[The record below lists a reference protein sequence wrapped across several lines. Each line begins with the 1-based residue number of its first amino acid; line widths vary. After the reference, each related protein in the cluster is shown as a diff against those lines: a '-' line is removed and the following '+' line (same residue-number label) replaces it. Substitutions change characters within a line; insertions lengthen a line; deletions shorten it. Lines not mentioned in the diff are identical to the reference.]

1 MADVVL
7 LDTSI
12 PCELLGVPGKSGA
25 GPAGEVQATLESGC
39 EAGDQFLLPWT
50 AVIET
55 GNHVGQVANG
65 SLRRQVAE
73 RFVTV
78 VQASLDGAAPW
89 TLSSPVDAA
98 RLRSL
103 LHRFPEWATSG
114 SGLGDLTIVD
124 EFDRQCRLNPSRRV
138 WIWSLDRHLSS
149 YDRRP

>member
-12 PCELLGVPGKSGA
+12 LCELLGVPGKSGVLQS
-25 GPAGEVQATLESGC
+25 GEVEGTLKTGC
-39 EAGDQFLLPWT
+39 KQGDQFLLPWT
-50 AVIET
+50 SVIET
-55 GNHVGQVANG
+55 GNHIGQVSDG
-65 SLRRQVAE
+65 SRRWQVAE
-73 RFVTV
+73 RFVKV
-78 VQASLDGAAPW
+78 VRASLDGEAPW

-103 LHRFPEWATSG
+103 LNRFPEWATSG